1 MYYVCAVQGC
11 KVWLSLRV
19 TVQVAHFTKLIR
31 YVACF
36 LDSAQNYETKVIQHL
51 YWADNI
57 VFYVTGV
64 LVIIEAEYLYVINGK
79 YWLYFMIVVT

>member
-1 MYYVCAVQGC
+1 M
-11 KVWLSLRV
+11 
-19 TVQVAHFTKLIR
+19 IR

-51 YWADNI
+51 YWIDNI